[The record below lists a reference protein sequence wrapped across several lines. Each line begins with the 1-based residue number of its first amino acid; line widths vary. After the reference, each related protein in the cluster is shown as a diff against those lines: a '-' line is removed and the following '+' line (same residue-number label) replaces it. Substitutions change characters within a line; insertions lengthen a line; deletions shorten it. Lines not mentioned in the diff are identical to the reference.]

1 MANWQGTF
9 RSGLYPLWLIGA
21 NLMARVGGMVILILI
36 GHSFSQDAL
45 GTYFQILAMVGLAVT
60 ATQAGTGPLLVRLA
74 QNRAFR
80 AALKFVALRILIAL
94 IASILIIW
102 ATNSPVTQFWPLI
115 LIPFAAAL
123 APDWMIAAKTR
134 FAQMAAIA
142 VSGQFCGILM
152 AVLAALTHSSSA
164 LYFVAPAISVAS
176 LVLAAFFAFGASSHT
191 GIKATITTASA
202 SPPVDKGLASGLI
215 GFTLLSGAL
224 PNLDFVLLGAENDTL
239 FLAQRIF
246 LFCAGLITA
255 VASTLFAKQQTGHLR
270 DIWLLV
276 PMALVSGMLLL
287 FPGIL
292 ARTVYAAP
300 SDSLI
305 NVLQTGA
312 VWPLLLAIVTRQIL
326 ILQETSHLRW
336 VGWSCLL
343 LMVMSALCLPS
354 GMPACGIMGLITARL
369 ACLAVILLACQKF
382 ALKRQVA
389 A

>member
-45 GTYFQILAMVGLAVT
+45 GTYFQILAMVGLAIT
-60 ATQAGTGPLLVRLA
+60 ATQTGTGPLLVRLA
-74 QNRAFR
+74 QDRAFH
-80 AALKFVALRILIAL
+80 AALKFVVLRILIAL

-102 ATNSPVTQFWPLI
+102 ATRLPVTQFWPLI

-134 FAQMAAIA
+134 FAQMGIIT
-142 VSGQFCGILM
+142 VFGQFCGILV
-152 AVLAALTHSSSA
+152 AVLAALTHSSIT

-176 LVLAAFFAFGASSHT
+176 LVLAAFFAFGPSSHIT
-191 GIKATITTASA
+191 ATATTVTNTTRS
-202 SPPVDKGLASGLI
+202 STDKGCAFGLI

-270 DIWLLV
+270 DIWLLL

-287 FPGIL
+287 FPRIV

-300 SDSLI
+300 SDILI
-305 NVLQTGA
+305 DVLQTGA

-336 VGWSCLL
+336 GGWSCLL

-354 GMPACGIMGLITARL
+354 GMPATGIMGLITARL

-382 ALKRQVA
+382 ALKRQVTA
-389 A
+389 